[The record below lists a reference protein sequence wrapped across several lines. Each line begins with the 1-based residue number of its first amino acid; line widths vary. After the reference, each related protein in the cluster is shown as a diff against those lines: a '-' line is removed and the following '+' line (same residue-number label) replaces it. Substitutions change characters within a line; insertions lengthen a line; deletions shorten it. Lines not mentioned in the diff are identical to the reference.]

1 MNFVWPN
8 VDPIPD
14 AQGLVITFDGV
25 TAKNVISCNVSGGGA
40 STVDA
45 TPLTATVIG
54 TDKYARCAKSV
65 LPGSVEPNTVA
76 VTMYGVGLP
85 FSGNDRGKVAA
96 LTVKKVG
103 LVDYSGQAALLSN
116 DTNMTAGEVP
126 QQTVTFTYLS

>member
-45 TPLTATVIG
+45 TPLTAAVIG